1 MYDKIALKEG
11 VQMGRVNYT
20 IEQII
25 VKLREVEL
33 FAARAK
39 LSERLSVKLE
49 CLSRPFTDGG
59 RSMVG

>member
-1 MYDKIALKEG
+1 
-11 VQMGRVNYT
+11 MGRVNYT